1 MTERCENNGSNV
13 REAGRDVAGD
23 LMRCQRTWANTQQK
37 TEPGFDIRGSHV
49 SDISVM
55 RVVYV
60 Q

>member
-1 MTERCENNGSNV
+1 MKTSGSNV

-37 TEPGFDIRGSHV
+37 TEPGFDIRASHV